1 MSGARLLIVTG
12 LSGAGRSTVLHTL
25 EDWDWEI
32 VDKLPV
38 DLLGAFIDNADNDGP
53 FAVGID
59 SRTRAFDPADLSSR
73 IAAIPGVEPEL
84 LFLDCSD
91 DEIVRRYDATRRRHP
106 LAGDA
111 DAEAGI
117 AREREMLAPLREVS
131 DSIIDT
137 TEMSPTELR
146 KRLERSYGEER
157 QAPVLQFVSFGFS
170 NGVPRS
176 ADLMFDMRFL
186 KNPYWE
192 PNLRALT
199 GQDAPVRAY
208 VEADEGWAETM
219 DHIETLLIDLVPRY
233 WAAGKNTLTVAF
245 GCTGGRHR
253 SVAAATEMAAR
264 LEGEDRTVSIRH
276 RDLADQ
282 GPTV

>member
-1 MSGARLLIVTG
+1 MTSEKNGARLLIVTG
-12 LSGAGRSTVLHTL
+12 MSGAGRSTVLHTL

-38 DLLGAFIDNADNDGP
+38 DLLADFVGRARGSGP

-59 SRTRAFDPADLSSR
+59 SRTRDFDPHDLSR
-73 IAAIPGVEPEL
+73 RVAEIDDVEPEL

-117 AREREMLAPLREVS
+117 ERERALLAPLREVS

-137 TEMSPTELR
+137 TELSPTDLR
-146 KRLERSYGEER
+146 NRLERRYGEAR
-157 QAPVLQFVSFGFS
+157 KAPVLQFVSFGFS

-192 PNLRALT
+192 PNLRSLT
-199 GQDAPVRAY
+199 GKDAAIKAY
-208 VEADEGWAETM
+208 VEADDGWSETM
-219 DHIETLLIDLVPRY
+219 DHIETLLSDLIPRY

-253 SVAAATEMAAR
+253 SVAAAEDMAAR
-264 LEGEDRTVSIRH
+264 LEGEDRTISIRH
-276 RDLADQ
+276 RDLAS
-282 GPTV
+282 

>member
-1 MSGARLLIVTG
+1 MSDKARLLIVTG

-25 EDWDWEI
+25 EDWDWEV
-32 VDKLPV
+32 VDRLPV
-38 DLLGAFIDNADNDGP
+38 DLLADFIGQSRDAGP

-59 SRTRAFDPADLSSR
+59 SRTRDFDPVELSR
-73 IAAIPGVEPEL
+73 RVAEIEDVDPEL

-91 DEIVRRYDATRRRHP
+91 DEIIRRYDATRRRHP

-117 AREREMLAPLREVS
+117 ERERALLAPLREVA
-131 DSIIDT
+131 DSVIDT
-137 TEMSPTELR
+137 TEMSPTDLR
-146 KRLERSYGEER
+146 ERLERRYGGAKR
-157 QAPVLQFVSFGFS
+157 APVLQFVSFGFS

-176 ADLMFDMRFL
+176 TDLLFDMRFL

-199 GQDAPVRAY
+199 GKDSAIKDY
-208 VEADEGWAETM
+208 VEADEGWADTM
-219 DHIETLLIDLVPRY
+219 DHIETLLTGLLPRY

-253 SVAAATEMAAR
+253 SVAAAEAMAAR
-264 LEGEDRTVSIRH
+264 LTGEDRTISIRH
-276 RDLADQ
+276 RDLAS
-282 GPTV
+282 

>member
-1 MSGARLLIVTG
+1 MSKKRLLIVTG

-38 DLLGAFIDNADNDGP
+38 DLLSDFVGHARSDGP

-59 SRTRAFDPADLSSR
+59 SRTREFDPNELSKR
-73 IAAIPGVEPEL
+73 VAEIEGVDPEL

-117 AREREMLAPLREVS
+117 ERERKLLAPLREVS

-137 TEMSPTELR
+137 TECSPAELR
-146 KRLERSYGEER
+146 ERLETSYG
-157 QAPVLQFVSFGFS
+157 ADKKPPVVQFLSFGFS
-170 NGVPRS
+170 DGVPRS
-176 ADLMFDMRFL
+176 ADLVFDMRFL

-192 PNLRALT
+192 PNLRSLT
-199 GQDAPVRAY
+199 GRDRDVRSY
-208 VEADEGWAETM
+208 VEADPAYG
-219 DHIETLLIDLVPRY
+219 ETLDRIEALLEGLIPRY

-253 SVAAATEMAAR
+253 SVAAAEEMAGR
-264 LEGEDRTVSIRH
+264 LKGEDRTISIRH
-276 RDLADQ
+276 RDLVD
-282 GPTV
+282 